1 MASLWNR
8 TLFYLGLVDEEEQAA
23 EATEAQ
29 GEVRPVGGGEFPEQ
43 PRNAQPAPP
52 AGVSSVRPPG
62 SGVAGR
68 RVEPPPST
76 RRSMSD
82 DPGHAEAGV
91 IVHPNAGQAASGFGS
106 DPVRRSEPQ
115 SQIIVARNFS
125 DAQTLADSLRGGRS
139 VVLDLR
145 STEPEMVRRIVDFA
159 SGLTYAL
166 DGKMSK
172 TTQGVILVCPSGVT
186 LGTAEQERLAALGLY
201 GSNR

>member
-8 TLFYLGLVDEEEQAA
+8 TLFYLGLVDEDEQAA
-23 EATEAQ
+23 EPTDTN
-29 GEVRPVGGGEFPEQ
+29 GEVRPVEGNEFAEQ
-43 PRNAQPAPP
+43 AQPTQAPPP
-52 AGVSSVRPPG
+52 AGVSGVRPPG
-62 SGVAGR
+62 AVAGR

-76 RRSMSD
+76 RRSMSN

-91 IVHPNAGQAASGFGS
+91 IVHPNSGSAFGS

-125 DAQTLADSLRGGRS
+125 DAQTLADSLHGGRC

-166 DGKMSK
+166 EGKMSK
-172 TTQGVILVCPSGVT
+172 TAQGVILVCPSGGS

-201 GSNR
+201 GSRN